1 MTPKTLTHSFWQHS
15 MKHIITLN
23 VLMCVGAFAQD
34 PVPAP
39 AAAPTKPNIIF
50 ILADDLGLDGVSCY
64 GADKANASKFLIP

>member
-1 MTPKTLTHSFWQHS
+1 

-23 VLMCVGAFAQD
+23 ALMCVGAFAQD

-39 AAAPTKPNIIF
+39 AAAPAKPNIIF

-64 GADKANASKFLIP
+64 GADRANASKFLIP